1 MFDCSLD
8 TLFVLW
14 WTLSCIYPVRF
25 LKMMLLF
32 MLIHRH
38 HRCKSFTILCRFWFT
53 LCWCSYVLWH
63 RWERYIFLYYI
74 PTMLIV
80 ITSWTFFLLP
90 STSYPSR
97 LASTVLNFYR
107 NIMLWLWSF
116 HATEKVV
123 FSQVHIS
130 SPNNVVFPLLPSWS
144 KEMLQ
149 TVRQV
154 PLNCLLCV

>member
-1 MFDCSLD
+1 MNDDPNVWLFIRYSFCSVVNIILYISGESPKND
-8 TLFVLW
+8 AVVYADSPPPQIQEFHH
-14 WTLSCIYPVRF
+14 
-25 LKMMLLF
+25 F
-32 MLIHRH
+32 MLILIY
-38 HRCKSFTILCRFWFT
+38 FILI
-53 LCWCSYVLWH
+53 LIVWC

-116 HATEKVV
+116 HAPEKVLS
-123 FSQVHIS
+123 SQVHIL

-144 KEMLQ
+144 KEM
-149 TVRQV
+149 
-154 PLNCLLCV
+154 